1 MIPKY
6 VTRSKVFGEFSP
18 DERETFFDLTE
29 KKVLAHLDNLYYTVF
44 IHGDKPSIAEEVKD
58 KVGFSDSSLIEEP
71 EPSYQTEIEEVP
83 VRVERLIDKLE
94 ELHEQKSGA
103 YDQQIV
109 FQDLDYYHSN
119 HAIYKHRL
127 SCQENYDIFIASYLP
142 NDDTPRIEVQIRTR
156 SLVLLGIDEALRTSF
171 EKVVQ
176 ILRSYDLKV
185 VTTRENRLDYAFHT
199 NIIQNP
205 IEYFSDD
212 DLLDHTVSTM
222 RNGQK
227 VFDLGKEIDLS
238 YFALGNR
245 KSNNV
250 FFRAYNKSREV
261 VEMGYKSFFL
271 DRWLENGLISRYD
284 YDVYCSAYES
294 KSYTVGL
301 LVGRIKWYLGHGRDL
316 ALKRDLEKLLKSCYE
331 KNSNSDEIR
340 KKIKGVLPEVT
351 LICNIEFE
359 TKRKFYASWEGVYDS
374 TAVPEDSPA
383 ALSRIYQIL
392 ERRALFLDYLT
403 SKTVR
408 FVKDRNVK
416 ESDYADWWKRIR
428 SATSCDYKQGEY
440 KRIYRRKPDMKRA
453 ARRLSGDVAFLSMLI
468 NESVEERP
476 FVEDLSD
483 VLSNLNDNSFRVSAV
498 NPLTGELFDIHDPAG
513 YQALRSRRGH
523 QNRKIIEDM
532 HKMLQAQ
539 RDEQEAENERI
550 RKYLQEHRDRWRYE
564 EDLYHDDPDALAHRQ
579 KFEPA
584 ETDADLIAAGA
595 RDPDKFEIEEAGTDS
610 GGIWKKKLMA
620 QIKRDRKNK

>member
-6 VTRSKVFGEFSP
+6 VTRAKIFGEFSP
-18 DERETFFDLTE
+18 EDQAEYFSLTE

-44 IHGDKPSIAEEVKD
+44 IYGDKPSIAEDVKN
-58 KVGFSDSSLIEEP
+58 KVGFPDDSLIEEP

-83 VRVERLIDKLE
+83 GRVERLIDKLE

-156 SLVLLGIDEALRTSF
+156 SLVLLGIDEALRASF

-185 VTTRENRLDYAFHT
+185 ITTRENRLDYAFHT

-261 VEMGYKSFFL
+261 CEMGYKSFFI
-271 DRWLENGLISRYD
+271 DRWRENGLISLYD
-284 YDVYCSAYES
+284 YEVYSLAYES

-301 LVGRIKWYLGHGRDL
+301 LIGRIKWYLAHGKNSH
-316 ALKRDLEKLLKSCYE
+316 LKAELHQLLKTCYE
-331 KNSNSDEIR
+331 KNSNTDAIR
-340 KKIKGVLPEVT
+340 QKIKGLLPEVT
-351 LICNIEFE
+351 VVCNVEFE
-359 TKRKFYASWEGVYDS
+359 TKRKFY
-374 TAVPEDSPA
+374 
-383 ALSRIYQIL
+383 
-392 ERRALFLDYLT
+392 
-403 SKTVR
+403 
-408 FVKDRNVK
+408 
-416 ESDYADWWKRIR
+416 
-428 SATSCDYKQGEY
+428 
-440 KRIYRRKPDMKRA
+440 
-453 ARRLSGDVAFLSMLI
+453 
-468 NESVEERP
+468 
-476 FVEDLSD
+476 
-483 VLSNLNDNSFRVSAV
+483 
-498 NPLTGELFDIHDPAG
+498 H
-513 YQALRSRRGH
+513 
-523 QNRKIIEDM
+523 
-532 HKMLQAQ
+532 
-539 RDEQEAENERI
+539 
-550 RKYLQEHRDRWRYE
+550 
-564 EDLYHDDPDALAHRQ
+564 
-579 KFEPA
+579 
-584 ETDADLIAAGA
+584 
-595 RDPDKFEIEEAGTDS
+595 
-610 GGIWKKKLMA
+610 
-620 QIKRDRKNK
+620 

>member
-6 VTRSKVFGEFSP
+6 VTRSKVFGEFTP
-18 DERETFFDLTE
+18 EERENFFDLTE

-44 IHGDKPSIAEEVKD
+44 ILGDKPSIAEVVKD
-58 KVGFSDSSLIEEP
+58 KSEDEFFESGL
-71 EPSYQTEIEEVP
+71 QTEIEEVP
-83 VRVERLIDKLE
+83 GKVERLIDKLE
-94 ELHEQKSGA
+94 ELHEAKSGS

-109 FQDLDYYHSN
+109 FQDLDYFHSN

-127 SCQENYDIFIASYLP
+127 SCQENYDIFVASYLP

-199 NIIQNP
+199 NLIQNP

-212 DLLDHTVSTM
+212 ELLEHTVSTM

-245 KSNNV
+245 RSNNV
-250 FFRAYNKSREV
+250 FFRVYNKSREV
-261 VEMGYKSFFL
+261 VEMGYKSFFI

-294 KSYTVGL
+294 KSYTVGI
-301 LVGRIKWYLGHGRDL
+301 LVGRIKWYIEHGRNRS
-316 ALKRDLEKLLKSCYE
+316 LKNELEKLLKTCYE
-331 KNSNSDEIR
+331 KNSNTDEIR
-340 KKIKGVLPEVT
+340 KKIKGILPEVT
-351 LICNIEFE
+351 VVCNVEFE
-359 TKRKFYASWEGVYDS
+359 TKRKFYTTWQGVYDS
-374 TAVPEDSPA
+374 TCVPEDSPA

-392 ERRALFLDYLT
+392 EQRGLFLDYLT
-403 SKTVR
+403 SKCVR
-408 FVKDRNVK
+408 FVKDRK
-416 ESDYADWWKRIR
+416 SKDSDFADWWKRIR
-428 SATSCDYKQGEY
+428 SATPCDYRQGEY
-440 KRIYRRKPDMKRA
+440 KRIYRRQPDFNRA
-453 ARRLSGDVAFLSMLI
+453 VRRLSGDVAYVSMLI

-483 VLSNLNDNSFRVSAV
+483 VLSNLNDNSFHVSAL
-498 NPLTGELFDIHDPAG
+498 NPLTGELFDIRDPAG
-513 YQALRSRRGH
+513 YQQLRSRRGH

-532 HKMLQAQ
+532 HKMLEEQRKADLEEQAAEAAETKKFF
-539 RDEQEAENERI
+539 DEF
-550 RKYLQEHRDRWRYE
+550 RDRHRYE
-564 EDLYHDDPDALAHRQ
+564 QDLYRDDPDALVHRA
-579 KFEPA
+579 KFVPA
-584 ETDADLIAAGA
+584 ETDDDLIAMGA
-595 RDPDKFEIEEAGTDS
+595 RDPSVPRPEPPNPDPTGY
-610 GGIWKKKLMA
+610 WKRCLMA
-620 QIKRDRKNK
+620 KIKRERREKK